1 MRHSLLTSDDRKGKT
16 LIIGLG
22 NTILSD
28 DGVGIYIVR
37 ELEKVLDNSDIITQ
51 EASMGGLELIDII
64 ADYKKVILIDSI
76 LSDHESIGSLI
87 ELDLDDVKGGS
98 AWTRHQVSL
107 KEAITLARKLK
118 MNITSDITIYGVVVK
133 DISTFNEDCTPEI
146 KSSLPAI
153 IETIKAK
160 ILFKIHDCPQE

>member
-1 MRHSLLTSDDRKGKT
+1 MMHSLLTTEDRKGKT

-37 ELEKVLDNSDIITQ
+37 ELEKVLDNPDIVTQ
-51 EASMGGLELIDII
+51 EASMGGLELIDVI
-64 ADYKKVILIDSI
+64 ADYKRVILIDSV
-76 LSDHESIGSLI
+76 LSDHEALGSLI
-87 ELDLDDVKGGS
+87 EMNLNDIKGGS

-107 KEAITLARKLK
+107 NEAIALAKEIK
-118 MNITSDITIYGVVVK
+118 MDITSDITIYGVVVK
-133 DISTFNEDCTPEI
+133 DISTFSENCTPEI

-153 IETIKAK
+153 IATIKAK
-160 ILFKIHDCPQE
+160 ILSKIHDCPKE